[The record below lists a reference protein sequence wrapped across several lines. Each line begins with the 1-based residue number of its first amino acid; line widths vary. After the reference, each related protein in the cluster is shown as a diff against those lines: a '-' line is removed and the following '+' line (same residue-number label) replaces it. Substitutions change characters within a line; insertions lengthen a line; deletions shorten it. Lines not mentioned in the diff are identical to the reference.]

1 MWYDIGVKEVD
12 FMENHGEKAARLF
25 REGYNC
31 AQSVFVAYCD
41 LTGLDET
48 TAIRLSSSFG
58 GGMGRL
64 REVCGTVSGAIM
76 VLGVLRASEDPTDLN
91 AKAAHYALVQDFA
104 RRFKERNETIICREL
119 LEKQGN
125 EASTAPMP
133 DARTAEYYKKRPCVL
148 LVRCA
153 AEILEEMLEE
163 FKAEQH

>member
-1 MWYDIGVKEVD
+1 MGAHAEKAMKL
-12 FMENHGEKAARLF
+12 FMEDGW
-25 REGYNC
+25 NC
-31 AQSVFVAYCD
+31 AQAVYGAFTDV
-41 LTGLDET
+41 TGMDERT
-48 TAIRLSSSFG
+48 SMRVSASFG

-163 FKAEQH
+163 LKAEQH